1 MKVTGVLIDQQTL
14 NASTKDVYV
23 TQLSDA
29 LIIRLDI
36 LKYIIDDISKMF
48 NPTWVLM
55 RKYHFGTIE
64 WYFLVL
70 FIMRENSLIADIIHH

>member
-1 MKVTGVLIDQQTL
+1 MKITGVLIDQRTL
-14 NASTKDVYV
+14 NASTKDVYA

-29 LIIRLDI
+29 LIIHLDI
-36 LKYIIDDISKMF
+36 LKYIIDGISKTF

-55 RKYHFGTIE
+55 RKYHFGAIE
-64 WYFLVL
+64 WYFLGL

>member
-29 LIIRLDI
+29 LIIHLDI
-36 LKYIIDDISKMF
+36 LKYIIDDISKTF